1 MAPQLPDRYQTQV
14 WLGRDGDVEEWLAN
28 DGTLDRPVLLRV
40 LNAAAPSRRVEEFV
54 SSIRVAAGV
63 QHLHLAG
70 VYAVAKSPGGGA
82 YSALEWNG
90 GVSVADRLRAAETL
104 PVSEFLP
111 NAAGLADGLA
121 ALHAAGATHGAI
133 DSGAILFS
141 AAHPAKLGAF
151 GRPRRSL
158 APGDDTASLA
168 RALRLALTGSDQQ
181 GLNPSQLVEGLPATV
196 DRALADAEAG
206 RLDAAGLAAALRATP
221 YVPPAEPRGGWSWR
235 WLVPA
240 TVLLV
245 SAVLIAAAGLAID
258 VDPDSP
264 FLFPATPPAATT
276 STTNAFETTTT
287 QPVTIPTGSLAATA
301 AVYDPFGDQTERDSE
316 VPNVVDGDLETS
328 WRTERYFDPLARL
341 NKPGVG
347 LLFTVDGDPTS
358 VELHLSTGTRFTVA
372 WADQVPDDFAAWD
385 EVGSGN
391 ALGGPVQ
398 MQLPHREGGTWLLWL
413 TDLPDQGDGEYYS
426 RVAEVVFHS

>member
-28 DGTLDRPVLLRV
+28 DRTLDRPVLLRV
-40 LNAAAPSRRVEEFV
+40 LSASAPSRRVEEFV
-54 SSIRVAAGV
+54 ASIRVAAGV

-90 GVSVADRLRAAETL
+90 GVSIADRLRASETL

-121 ALHAAGATHGAI
+121 TLHAAGATHGAI

-151 GRPRRSL
+151 GRARRSL

-181 GLNPSQLVEGLPATV
+181 GLNPSQVVEGLPSTV
-196 DRALADAEAG
+196 DQALSDAEAG
-206 RLDAAGLAAALRATP
+206 RLDAAGLAAALHATP
-221 YVPPAEPRGGWSWR
+221 YVPPSEPRGGWSWR

-240 TVLLV
+240 TVLLM
-245 SAVLIAAAGLAID
+245 SAVLVGAAGLAID

-264 FLFPATPPAATT
+264 FLFPATPPAV
-276 STTNAFETTTT
+276 TTTT
-287 QPVTIPTGSLAATA
+287 SSASGATTTSSATVPTGSLAATA
-301 AVYDPFGDQTERDSE
+301 AVYDPFGDQAERDSE
-316 VPNVVDGDLETS
+316 VPNVLDGDLETS

-347 LLFTVDGDPTS
+347 LIFTVAGNPAS

-372 WADQVPDDFAAWD
+372 WADQVPDDFEAWD
-385 EVGSGN
+385 EVGSGT

-398 MQLPHREGGTWLLWL
+398 LQLPHREDGTWLLWL
-413 TDLPDQGDGEYYS
+413 TDLPDQGDGEYFS
-426 RVAEVVFHS
+426 RVAEVVFRS